1 MWQRSSRLLD
11 PTTTGLIPIA
21 KMPPRR
27 TFSDVNRELQSVK
40 ATADRLR
47 RERNETKEN
56 LDALGK
62 KYKNVK
68 KALKGK
74 FLLCFYASS
83 PIITRYYAS

>member
-1 MWQRSSRLLD
+1 MWRRSSRLLD
-11 PTTTGLIPIA
+11 PTTTGLIPIT

-47 RERNETKEN
+47 RERNEN

-74 FLLCFYASS
+74 FLLCFYALS
-83 PIITRYYAS
+83 PIITRHYAS